1 MELFRSTQLF
11 MPSSSETRVQKCLHK
26 LKGTSCCTYIF
37 GLPTGR
43 PLHSY
48 LSLLTKSKL
57 LSRLE
62 RSVPCFYPGCKYG
75 ESECLQLL
83 ENWPQ
88 EAHHDRAVDGSM
100 PQLPRPR
107 RPARRVRGLPCGG
120 CGRRTWSLALE
131 TTIMNRLS
139 FLVIP

>member
-26 LKGTSCCTYIF
+26 LKGTRCWTYIF

-48 LSLLTKSKL
+48 LSLLTKSKH

-62 RSVPCFYPGCKYG
+62 ISVPCFYPGCKYG
-75 ESECLQLL
+75 ESEGC
-83 ENWPQ
+83 
-88 EAHHDRAVDGSM
+88 ACDFCKKDRWKSLT
-100 PQLPRPR
+100 PT
-107 RPARRVRGLPCGG
+107 RGN
-120 CGRRTWSLALE
+120 TSH
-131 TTIMNRLS
+131 LS
-139 FLVIP
+139 QFERQTKEIGTLI